1 MAGIKNPLGNP
12 TPGVR
17 ARVGSHTRSLPRP
30 SIFFQI
36 FFRPRPSPGCSYLE
50 PAMERD
56 RGAQRV
62 NSFNHCCYARVRHGS
77 EGTRRLGVCQPGRRL
92 LAMLALFSEPG

>member
-1 MAGIKNPLGNP
+1 
-12 TPGVR
+12 
-17 ARVGSHTRSLPRP
+17 
-30 SIFFQI
+30 
-36 FFRPRPSPGCSYLE
+36 
-50 PAMERD
+50 MERD